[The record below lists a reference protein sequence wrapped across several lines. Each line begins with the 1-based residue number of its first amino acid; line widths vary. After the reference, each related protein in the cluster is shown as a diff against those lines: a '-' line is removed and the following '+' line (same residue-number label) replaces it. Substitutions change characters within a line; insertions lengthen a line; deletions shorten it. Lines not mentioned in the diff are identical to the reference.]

1 MALVALVPLLGVAN
15 APPETHPPCTRAT
28 VAMVDDVDSAHA
40 HPGDSFR
47 IRTVEPVTAA
57 DGSTIPAETAGFG
70 VVAIAHHADRGGRGG
85 YVVIETRYIAL
96 ANGTHLPVT
105 IDWASAARATATGS
119 SQNIPGIVGAVP
131 LVGYVLGPYGFLH
144 HGRDIIIPRDARIP
158 VILGDDVASGACRV
172 VPLPTASA
180 APSASSPSPSAASPE
195 PSASPSPTAGM
206 PMPSVSGIP
215 TATPH
220 PAGSLPP

>member
-15 APPETHPPCTRAT
+15 APPDTRPPCVRAT

-40 HPGDSFR
+40 RPGDSFR

-85 YVVIETRYIAL
+85 YVVIETRYVAL
-96 ANGTHLPVT
+96 ASGAHVPVT

-144 HGRDIIIPRDARIP
+144 HGKDIIIPHDARIP

-172 VPLPTASA
+172 VPLPTT
-180 APSASSPSPSAASPE
+180 
-195 PSASPSPTAGM
+195 PT
-206 PMPSVSGIP
+206 VSGIP
-215 TATPH
+215 TATPQ
-220 PAGSLPP
+220 PAGSPPP